1 MKKSTRNM
9 LFAFLLNFGFAV
21 IELVG
26 GILTNS
32 ISIISDAVHDLGD
45 SASIGMSLIL
55 EKKSEKKPDANYTY
69 GYMRYSVI
77 GALLTSAILFVG
89 SFFVV
94 YNSICRLL
102 SPIEVN
108 YDGMLILAIV
118 GTVVN
123 GLAALKT
130 ARGNSLNEKTLS
142 LHMLED
148 VLGWLAI
155 LIGSI
160 VIKLTNWHII
170 DPILSLAIAVF
181 ILYHAFGHI
190 KEVFNI
196 ILEKAPEEIS
206 SEHILQ
212 SLSTVEDVE
221 DVHHL
226 HLWTLDGNL
235 HYVTVHAVIP
245 ENCTPAKFE
254 EIKHR
259 IRHTLE
265 HHGISHSTIE
275 LEYRHCGHEACEV
288 AHIEHHSCHHGHHH

>member
-9 LFAFLLNFGFAV
+9 LFAFLLNFGFAA

-32 ISIISDAVHDLGD
+32 ISIISDAIHDLGD
-45 SASIGMSLIL
+45 SASIGTSLIL
-55 EKKSEKKPDANYTY
+55 EKKSEKKPDAKFTY
-69 GYMRYSVI
+69 GYLRYSVI
-77 GALLTSAILFVG
+77 GALLTSVILLVG
-89 SFFVV
+89 SFFVI
-94 YNSICRLL
+94 YNSICRFI
-102 SPIEVN
+102 SPAEVN
-108 YDGMLILAIV
+108 YDGMLILAII

-130 ARGNSLNEKTLS
+130 AHGKSLNEKTLS

-155 LIGSI
+155 LVGSI
-160 VIKLTNWHII
+160 VIKFTNWHFI

-190 KEVFNI
+190 KEVFDV

-212 SLSTVEDVE
+212 SLSEIEDVK

-235 HYVTVHAVIP
+235 HYATLHAVIS
-245 ENCTPAKFE
+245 EHSTPSEFE
-254 EIKHR
+254 EIKHH
-259 IRHTLE
+259 IRHELE
-265 HHGISHSTIE
+265 HHGITHCTIE
-275 LEYRHCGHEACEV
+275 LEYHHCGEAHCEV
-288 AHIEHHSCHHGHHH
+288 NHTEHHGCQHHHHH